1 MTKAAVAT
9 LEERYNNLIKQLEEI
24 EAIIKSL
31 YIELEQENKELE
43 AISSSGKSLKY
54 EELEVDISSYEAE
67 FDYKVKEAE
76 SLAWELNNFSN
87 ASSEWK

>member
-9 LEERYNNLIKQLEEI
+9 LEERYNNLIKELEEI
-24 EAIIKSL
+24 EEIIKSL
-31 YIELEQENKELE
+31 YIELEQENRELE

-67 FDYKVKEAE
+67 FEYKSNKAE
-76 SLAWELNNFSN
+76 RLAAELNCNTQIAN
-87 ASSEWK
+87 E